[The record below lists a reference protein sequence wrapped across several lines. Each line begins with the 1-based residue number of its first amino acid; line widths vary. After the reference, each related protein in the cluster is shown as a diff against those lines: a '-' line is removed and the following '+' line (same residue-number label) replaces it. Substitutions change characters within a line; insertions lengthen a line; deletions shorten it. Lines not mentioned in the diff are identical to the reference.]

1 MTTPLRCIHDLPFA
15 LFGCSEACRPIHLG
29 GGIRMNDEMTAVIL
43 AGGEGTRLRPLTNTR
58 PKPLLPVLGRPCLE
72 YLIRALVDANVGTAY
87 LTCGYRSHDMVD
99 ALGSGRQFG
108 IDLRFAFEDHPAGTA
123 GAVKLLERKLSGTI
137 VVVSGDVLADVD
149 IRSLVEYHHRKGAL
163 ATMALTTVDKP
174 EEFGIVGLDDD
185 GRIVRFKEKPRSEEV
200 FSNLINAGIY
210 VLEARV
216 LEDIPPGEK
225 FDFSKQLFPKL
236 LERSERLYGMPL
248 TGLWKDIG
256 RPRDLLE
263 ANIMMA
269 SRKGQEIDVEGAR
282 TCGPIVATC
291 FRAYGCR
298 IEGPAYVGE
307 ETSIGS
313 GAELFSCAIGDH
325 VEIGEDAIITN
336 SMLMDGC
343 TVGKGSKLAGCVIG
357 KNCCIGDNVSLTNV
371 LMGDGVCLDGSEEI
385 KDRTLE

>member
-1 MTTPLRCIHDLPFA
+1 
-15 LFGCSEACRPIHLG
+15 
-29 GGIRMNDEMTAVIL
+29 MNDEMTAVIL
-43 AGGEGTRLRPLTNTR
+43 AGGEGTRLRPLTSTR

-72 YLIRALVDANVGTAY
+72 YVIRALVDANVRTAY
-87 LTCGYRSHDMVD
+87 LTCGYRSQDMVD

-108 IDLRFAFEDHPAGTA
+108 IDLRFAFEDRPAGTA
-123 GAVKLLERKLSGTI
+123 GAVKLLESKLSGTI
-137 VVVSGDVLADVD
+137 VVVRGDVLADVD

-163 ATMALTTVDKP
+163 ATMALTTVEKP

-185 GRIVRFKEKPRSEEV
+185 GRIARFKEKPRTEEV

-216 LEDIPPGEK
+216 LEDVPPGEK

-263 ANIMMA
+263 ANIRMA
-269 SRKGQEIDVEGAR
+269 ARKGSEIDVEGAR
-282 TCGPIVATC
+282 TCGPIVATR

-307 ETSIGS
+307 GASIGRGADLS
-313 GAELFSCAIGDH
+313 GCAVGDR
-325 VEIGEDAIITN
+325 VDVGEETTIAD

-343 TVGKGSKLAGCVIG
+343 TVGKGSSLSGCVIG
-357 KNCCIGDNVSLTNV
+357 KECCIGDDVHLTNV
-371 LMGDGVCLDGSEEI
+371 LMGDRVHLDGPVEI
-385 KDRTLE
+385 RDRTLE